1 MSWCGY
7 DMWEVLGEV
16 AIGEE
21 GSVPTH
27 CHHQHKG
34 GGGDCL
40 QEGQWVTNWEEVFF
54 RNVLEIFPGYLN
66 LSEEINGCFPVYHLF
81 GRRQIIHWKKAFCA
95 LPRESEIFLIPR

>member
-7 DMWEVLGEV
+7 DMWEVLGEM

-40 QEGQWVTNWEEVFF
+40 QEGQWVTNWEEVF
-54 RNVLEIFPGYLN
+54 LEMF
-66 LSEEINGCFPVYHLF
+66 
-81 GRRQIIHWKKAFCA
+81 
-95 LPRESEIFLIPR
+95 

>member
-1 MSWCGY
+1 MFWEMSWCGY
-7 DMWEVLGEV
+7 DMWEVLGEM

-54 RNVLEIFPGYLN
+54 LEMF
-66 LSEEINGCFPVYHLF
+66 
-81 GRRQIIHWKKAFCA
+81 
-95 LPRESEIFLIPR
+95 

>member
-1 MSWCGY
+1 MVINHILHVGSDNGNGMKVFWEKSWCGY
-7 DMWEVLGEV
+7 DMWEVLGEM

-66 LSEEINGCFPVYHLF
+66 LSVI
-81 GRRQIIHWKKAFCA
+81 
-95 LPRESEIFLIPR
+95 